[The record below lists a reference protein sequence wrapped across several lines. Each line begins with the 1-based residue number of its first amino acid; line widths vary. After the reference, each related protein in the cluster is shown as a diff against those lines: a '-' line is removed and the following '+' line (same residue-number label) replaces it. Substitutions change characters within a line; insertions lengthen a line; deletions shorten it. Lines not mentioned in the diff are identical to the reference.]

1 MVFLRPN
8 LLLFFWHTQ
17 AIVLKPFK
25 GEVVDGI
32 VGQVNKMGFFVEV
45 GPLQAFVSSHV
56 SPSLIPIHLDSLS
69 FFCFFSLLSFQ
80 NKTKMLIEFFFFRG
94 GWGYQLIPSDLKF
107 DPNANPPCFSSDE
120 DQASI
125 EKGTRIR
132 LKIVGTRVDAT
143 EIVSHQSIHHDA
155 SHNTQR
161 WYIFSDHVLDFSHS
175 HSLSPKQPQF
185 AIGTIKVSFFEQVFD
200 YFDNLL
206 TILKKRKN

>member
-80 NKTKMLIEFFFFRG
+80 NKTKMLIEFFFSVGVEVISWFH
-94 GWGYQLIPSDLKF
+94 QILNLIRMPIH
-107 DPNANPPCFSSDE
+107 P
-120 DQASI
+120 
-125 EKGTRIR
+125 
-132 LKIVGTRVDAT
+132 
-143 EIVSHQSIHHDA
+143 VSLQMKTKLRSKKV
-155 SHNTQR
+155 
-161 WYIFSDHVLDFSHS
+161 HVY
-175 HSLSPKQPQF
+175 
-185 AIGTIKVSFFEQVFD
+185 VS
-200 YFDNLL
+200 
-206 TILKKRKN
+206 RS

>member
-69 FFCFFSLLSFQ
+69 FLFSFHFFQ
-80 NKTKMLIEFFFFRG
+80 NKTKMLIEFFF
-94 GWGYQLIPSDLKF
+94 S
-107 DPNANPPCFSSDE
+107 
-120 DQASI
+120 
-125 EKGTRIR
+125 
-132 LKIVGTRVDAT
+132 VGV
-143 EIVSHQSIHHDA
+143 EVIS
-155 SHNTQR
+155 
-161 WYIFSDHVLDFSHS
+161 
-175 HSLSPKQPQF
+175 
-185 AIGTIKVSFFEQVFD
+185 
-200 YFDNLL
+200 
-206 TILKKRKN
+206 